1 MEFPALHQP
10 TAEQSDLRDAVARLC
25 ERFDDGYWLRKDRE
39 GTFPHDFH
47 RSIADGGWLG
57 IAAPE
62 QYGGS
67 GLGLAEVATLLQAIA
82 EGGGGMNGG
91 TSVKINIFGLFPLIR
106 FGSEEQ
112 KRRLIPPVIRGE
124 EKLCFAITEPGAGL
138 DTRHLRT
145 TARREG
151 NGYVLDGSK
160 IWISTAQVADRM
172 LILARTTPVEKVRSP
187 SEGLTLFLAPLDRR
201 HVEVREIERMGRS
214 AVDANELFIDGL
226 HVAEEDRIG
235 EEGKGLSCVFYSMNP
250 ERIVVAAEAIGI
262 GRAALR
268 RAARYAVERVVFDRP
283 IGQNQGV
290 QHPLARCWME
300 LEAANLTAFCAAEL
314 YDRGEACG
322 LAANSAKYLGAEAGF
337 RACET
342 AIMTLGG
349 MGYAREF
356 HVERYLRDILVAR
369 IAPIT
374 PQLILSYVAERALG
388 LPKSY

>member
-1 MEFPALHQP
+1 MEFPVLHQP
-10 TAEQSDLRDAVARLC
+10 TAEQAELRDAVARLC

-39 GTFPHDFH
+39 GTFPQDFH
-47 RSIADGGWLG
+47 RAVADGGWLG

-91 TSVKINIFGLFPLIR
+91 TSVKINIFGLFPLIQ

-112 KRRLIPPVIRGE
+112 KRRLIPPVIRGD

-145 TARREG
+145 IARRDG
-151 NGYVLDGSK
+151 KGYVLDGSK

-172 LILARTTPVEKVRSP
+172 LILARTKPVDEVRSP
-187 SEGLTLFLAPLDRR
+187 SEGLTLFLTRLDRR
-201 HVEVREIERMGRS
+201 HVEIREIARMGRS

-226 HVAEEDRIG
+226 HVPDEDRIG
-235 EEGKGLSCVFYSMNP
+235 EEGKGLSYVFYSMNP
-250 ERIVVAAEAIGI
+250 ERVVVAAEAIGI

-268 RAARYAVERVVFDRP
+268 RAARYAKERVVFDRP

-300 LEAANLTAFCAAEL
+300 LEAANLTTFRAAEL
-314 YDRGEACG
+314 YDRGESCG

-337 RACET
+337 QACET

>member
-1 MEFPALHQP
+1 MEFATLHQP
-10 TAEQSDLRDAVARLC
+10 TAEQAALRDAVTRLC
-25 ERFDDGYWLRKDRE
+25 ETFDDAYWLRKDRD

-47 RSIADGGWLG
+47 RAVAEGGWLG

-67 GLGLAEVATLLQAIA
+67 GLGLQEVATLLQTIA
-82 EGGGGMNGG
+82 ECGGGMNGG
-91 TSVKINIFGLFPLIR
+91 TSVKINIFGLFPLIQ
-106 FGSEEQ
+106 FGTEDQ
-112 KRRLIPPVIRGE
+112 KQRLIPPVIRGE

-145 TARREG
+145 VARRDG
-151 NGYVLDGSK
+151 GDYVLDGAK
-160 IWISTAQVADRM
+160 TWISTAQVADRM
-172 LILARTTPVEKVRSP
+172 LILARTTPIDAVRSP
-187 SEGLTLFLAPLDRR
+187 SEGLTLFLTPLDRR
-201 HVEVREIERMGRS
+201 HVEVREIARMGRS
-214 AVDANELFIDGL
+214 AVDANQLFIEGMR
-226 HVAEEDRIG
+226 VPEQDRIG
-235 EEGKGLSCVFYSMNP
+235 EEGKGLSYVFHSMNP
-250 ERIVVAAEAIGI
+250 ERVVVAAEAIGI

-268 RAARYAVERVVFDRP
+268 RAARYASERVVFDRP

-300 LEAANLTAFCAAEL
+300 LEAANLMTFRAAEL
-314 YDRGEACG
+314 FDRGEPCG
-322 LAANSAKYLGAEAGF
+322 LAANSAKYLGAEAGY

-342 AIMTLGG
+342 AIMTHGG